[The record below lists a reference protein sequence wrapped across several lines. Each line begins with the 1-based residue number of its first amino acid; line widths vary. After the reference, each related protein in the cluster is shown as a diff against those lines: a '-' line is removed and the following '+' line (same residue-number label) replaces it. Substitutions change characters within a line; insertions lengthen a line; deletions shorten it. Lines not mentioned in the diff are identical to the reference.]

1 MDDIRNADPDLGI
14 FWNSGTR
21 NLENVVAGPVL
32 ESATFRHHRTL
43 EQLPVQYKPLGNTGI
58 EVSEFAL
65 GCWPFAGGRVWGP
78 QDDAVSIATVH
89 AALDR
94 GVTFFDTAEGY
105 DDDSHSEEV
114 LGRALA
120 GRRSEAVIAT
130 KISPP
135 HLVPGLVEETCDASL
150 RRLQTDY
157 IDLYQIHW
165 PNHDVPIED
174 SLASLIKLCDSGKIR
189 SIGVSNFGVRD
200 LSGALE
206 SANVVTD
213 QLPYNLLWRPI
224 EVEILPKCL
233 DNNVGLI
240 CYSPLAQGLLTG
252 RYSTPDDVP
261 DGLSRSRL
269 FSNDRPLANHGEDG
283 CETEMFDAIA
293 SVMAIADRLG
303 EHPARVSLS
312 WVRSRPGIT
321 ALLVGARSPE
331 ELDLNIPA
339 FEYDLPDGVAEELEA
354 ATDPVKSRL
363 GTNADMWNGENR
375 MR

>member
-1 MDDIRNADPDLGI
+1 M
-14 FWNSGTR
+14 
-21 NLENVVAGPVL
+21 
-32 ESATFRHHRTL
+32 
-43 EQLPVQYKPLGNTGI
+43 QYKSLGDTDI
-58 EVSEFAL
+58 QVSEFAL
-65 GCWPFAGGRVWGP
+65 GCWPFAGGKVWGP
-78 QDDAVSIATVH
+78 QDDDVSVATVH
-89 AALDR
+89 SALDK

-105 DDDSHSEEV
+105 NDDSHSEEI

-135 HLVPGLVEETCDASL
+135 HLLPELVEETCYASL
-150 RRLQTDY
+150 QRLQTDY

-174 SLASLIKLCDSGKIR
+174 SLAALLKLRDSGKIR
-189 SIGVSNFGVRD
+189 SIGVCNFGVQD
-200 LSGALE
+200 LSGALD
-206 SANVVTD
+206 SAEIVTD

-224 EVEILPKCL
+224 EVEILPECV

-252 RYSTPDDVP
+252 RYSSPDEVP

-269 FSNDRPLANHGEDG
+269 FSKDRPLANHGEAG
-283 CETEMFDAIA
+283 CETEAFEAI
-293 SVMAIADRLG
+293 SRVIEIADELG
-303 EHPARVSLS
+303 EHPAKVALA

-321 ALLVGARSPE
+321 SLLVGARSPD

-339 FEYDLPDGVAEELEA
+339 FEYTLPDGVADQLSA
-354 ATDPVKSRL
+354 VTDPVKAKL
-363 GTNADMWNGENR
+363 GSSAHMWNGDNR

>member
-1 MDDIRNADPDLGI
+1 M
-14 FWNSGTR
+14 
-21 NLENVVAGPVL
+21 
-32 ESATFRHHRTL
+32 
-43 EQLPVQYKPLGNTGI
+43 QYKPLGKTGI
-58 EVSEFAL
+58 RVSEFAL
-65 GCWPFAGGRVWGP
+65 GCWPFAGGSVWGP

-89 AALDR
+89 AALER

-135 HLVPGLVEETCDASL
+135 HLVPALVEGACDASL

-174 SLASLIKLCDSGKIR
+174 SLDSLTRLRDSGKIR

-200 LSGALE
+200 LSSALE
-206 SANVVTD
+206 SADIVTD

-233 DNNVGLI
+233 DNGVGLI

-252 RYSTPDDVP
+252 RYSSPDDVP

-269 FSNDRPLANHGEDG
+269 FSSERPLANHGESG
-283 CETEMFDAIA
+283 CETEAFDAIA
-293 SVMAIADRLG
+293 KVIAIADRLE
-303 EHPARVSLS
+303 EHPAKISLS
-312 WVRSRPGIT
+312 WVRSRPGVT

-331 ELDLNIPA
+331 ELDLNMPA
-339 FEYDLPDGVAEELEA
+339 FEYDLPDGIVEELEA
-354 ATDPVKSRL
+354 ATDLVKSKL
-363 GTNADMWNGENR
+363 GANADMWNADNR